1 MELDLKCLFWLHV
14 TWYALLY
21 SLAETPQ
28 PPPPHPPPWDSYTM
42 SPRNNSTKELI
53 SHKES
58 IPWNRCLGSLKV
70 YKFGL
75 STLFCFCL
83 HCYKTFRRI
92 PPPSPDDA
100 GLILLG
106 RGKRLL
112 YMGREFAPSG
122 TEVFCNHRKFLAIFT
137 MKKGRTRTVGSN
149 SVPPDYYSCPL
160 PLDHG
165 YHVSNVKKYTLINI
179 KYQRES
185 IKSNI

>member
-1 MELDLKCLFWLHV
+1 MFMHAERALKRFFTH
-14 TWYALLY
+14 
-21 SLAETPQ
+21 AECAP
-28 PPPPHPPPWDSYTM
+28 
-42 SPRNNSTKELI
+42 KERWGGGGENQ
-53 SHKES
+53 SVFS
-58 IPWNRCLGSLKV
+58 IAACM
-70 YKFGL
+70 
-75 STLFCFCL
+75 

-122 TEVFCNHRKFLAIFT
+122 TEVFRNRRKFPAIFT
-137 MKKGRTRTVGSN
+137 MKKGRTRMVGSN
-149 SVPPDYYSCPL
+149 SVPLDYYSCPL

-165 YHVSNVKKYTLINI
+165 YHVFNVKKYTLIN
-179 KYQRES
+179 KAYQRES